1 MSDTTQQYEG
11 RLYTQVEV
19 DRMVQEAY
27 ITADEF
33 WIEVGQDIGLVVVD
47 VIREHLAEMVLDE
60 PKQTSII

>member
-60 PKQTSII
+60 PK